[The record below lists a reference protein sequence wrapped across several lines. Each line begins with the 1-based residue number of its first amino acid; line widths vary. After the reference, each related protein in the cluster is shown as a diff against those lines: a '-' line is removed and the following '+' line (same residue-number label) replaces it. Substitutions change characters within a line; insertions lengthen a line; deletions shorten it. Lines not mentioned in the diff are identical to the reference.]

1 MKPSSKT
8 VAFKQTHESVRN
20 NNISNCQNLNELKG
34 LDNVTEGYGQF
45 VEIRREVSNQCS
57 SSSTLSVS
65 PQSSDDKIGDGEDGD
80 SHGLMCIVTTSSI
93 DPNSLPMEKLDITAA
108 N

>member
-1 MKPSSKT
+1 M
-8 VAFKQTHESVRN
+8 
-20 NNISNCQNLNELKG
+20 NELKG

-45 VEIRREVSNQCS
+45 VEIRRKVSNQCS
-57 SSSTLSVS
+57 SSTTLSVS
-65 PQSSDDKIGDGEDGD
+65 PQSSEDKIGDGDD
-80 SHGLMCIVTTSSI
+80 GLMCTVTTSSM

>member
-1 MKPSSKT
+1 M
-8 VAFKQTHESVRN
+8 
-20 NNISNCQNLNELKG
+20 NELKG

-80 SHGLMCIVTTSSI
+80 GLMCTVTTSSM